1 MFMSLHSRGN
11 RKPGLHL
18 LLCTF
23 IFLAFGPPLQ
33 AQENTRPPIYIGCV
47 FIKLQ
52 PQKFA
57 TYDSLL
63 KTYTKKVFDD
73 EIKKGNYM
81 SWQMYQVLSPSGSQS
96 EYDIVGVVVSTKMD
110 MLLDPPGNDMELFKK
125 SFPKMSDAKIAETFK
140 SYASSRSIVKREIY
154 TQLSS
159 TNDDGPPTKSPAKYL
174 QVDFMTPQEGKRA
187 DYVKLESETFK
198 PVHKERIKLG
208 ALTGWTLLEKI
219 MPGDSQDPAPFV
231 TVNFYDNLN
240 GMMDGKYDQAIKAA
254 HPNVEPNKLFNDVN
268 VVKKRQ
274 RIEVWKLLAT
284 DSVQGATAAK

>member
-1 MFMSLHSRGN
+1 MKRHSPSN
-11 RKPGLHL
+11 RPSGLHFL
-18 LLCTF
+18 FCTF
-23 IFLAFGPPLQ
+23 FLFALSTVLQ
-33 AQENTRPPIYIGCV
+33 AQENTRPPVYIGCV

-57 TYDSLL
+57 TYDSLIR
-63 KTYTKKVFDD
+63 TYTKKVFDD
-73 EIKKGNYM
+73 EIKNGNYM
-81 SWQMYQVLSPSGSQS
+81 SWQMYEVLSPSGTQS
-96 EYDIVGVVVSTKMD
+96 EYDIVGVVVTTKMD
-110 MLLDPPGNDMELFKK
+110 MLLDPPGTDREMFKK
-125 SFPKMSDAKIAETFK
+125 SFPKMTDAKIAEAFK
-140 SYASSRSIVKREIY
+140 AFSSSRSIVKREIY
-154 TQLSS
+154 TQVSS
-159 TNDDGPPTKSPAKYL
+159 TNDDGPPTKTPAKYL

-187 DYVKLESETFK
+187 DYVKMESETFK
-198 PVHKERIKLG
+198 AVHKERIKLG

-219 MPGDSQDPAPFV
+219 LPGDSQDPAPFV

-254 HPNVEPNKLFNDVN
+254 HPNLSADKLFNDVN